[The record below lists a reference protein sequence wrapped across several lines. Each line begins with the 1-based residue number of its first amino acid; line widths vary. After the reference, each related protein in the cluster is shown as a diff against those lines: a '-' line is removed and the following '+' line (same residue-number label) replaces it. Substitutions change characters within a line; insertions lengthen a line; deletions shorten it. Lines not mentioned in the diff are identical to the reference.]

1 MKPIALLMF
10 CLPLAAQQP
19 FAEGLLRA
27 YTQYQLNLEEAVA
40 KVAPEMLDYRPTPDV
55 KSFREHAAHVLD
67 GNFSMCA
74 QIKGEAN
81 PNKGSL
87 EDAKLGKP
95 ALLKAAFEAGVYCT
109 AALKGMTDAQGGEAV
124 ALSNGNS
131 RTKAYTAVH
140 LVEHFGLHYG
150 NLITYMRLKGVT
162 PPETERRRRATPAAK

>member
-1 MKPIALLMF
+1 MKPLVLLIL

-27 YTQYQLNLEEAVA
+27 YSQYQLNLEESLA
-40 KVAPEMLDYRPTPDV
+40 KVAPEMLDYRPVPEV

-74 QIKGEAN
+74 QIKGEPN
-81 PNKGSL
+81 PNKSSL
-87 EDAKLGKP
+87 EKANLDKRS
-95 ALLKAAFEAGVYCT
+95 LLKAAFEAGQYCT
-109 AALKGMTDAQGGEAV
+109 AALKGMTDARGADAV
-124 ALSNGNS
+124 PLSNGS
-131 RTKAYTAVH
+131 TRSKAYTAVH

-162 PPETERRRRATPAAK
+162 PPETERRQRSTPPAK

>member
-1 MKPIALLMF
+1 ML

-40 KVAPEMLDYRPTPDV
+40 KVAPDMLDYRPVPEV
-55 KSFREHAAHVLD
+55 KSFREHAAHILD

-74 QIKGEAN
+74 QIKGEAD
-81 PNKGSL
+81 PNKSSL
-87 EDAKLGKP
+87 EKANLAKP

-109 AALKGMTDAQGGEAV
+109 AALKAMTDAQGAEAV
-124 ALSNGNS
+124 PLSNNNS

-150 NLITYMRLKGVT
+150 NLITYMRLKGVV
-162 PPETERRRRATPAAK
+162 PPETERRQRAASPAK